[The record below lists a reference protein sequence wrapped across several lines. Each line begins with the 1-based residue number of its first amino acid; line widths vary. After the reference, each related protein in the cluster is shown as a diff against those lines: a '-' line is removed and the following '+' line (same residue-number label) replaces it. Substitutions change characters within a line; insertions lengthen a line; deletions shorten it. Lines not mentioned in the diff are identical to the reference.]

1 MCYYICLLTESQPK
15 IRDSYFQRLRN
26 RSGPLGAV
34 AILGDLSLGV
44 VRQPNRLNVID
55 LGNGIH
61 ARRVCYSSFRTGRRR
76 AKSTIGGPLV

>member
-44 VRQPNRLNVID
+44 VRQPND
-55 LGNGIH
+55 
-61 ARRVCYSSFRTGRRR
+61 
-76 AKSTIGGPLV
+76 